1 MRIAITLIACTLVA
15 CGGPVT
21 TGDAEPDPV
30 EEIDVLDDPVAEFE
44 PDPIGDPVDEELP
57 VDPTTPLFDDVGLYE
72 TTIAASGDPAHVHY
86 PDPPDLSTGG
96 YRFPIVLLLQG
107 AKVDREHYSGF
118 AGIVASYGFIVVVP
132 NHEAMT
138 VTGRGLYA
146 EQSEVNDVLAHMK
159 AEHEDPASPLFG
171 VVHTGLMALLG
182 HSYGGV
188 AGLSAIRGVCQMPF
202 CTGGFTR
209 PPELRGGAFWGTNLA
224 MPVIGTVPAIE
235 NDGRAVAL
243 VQGTLDS
250 MATPDDALTT
260 YEKIQTPP
268 RALIEVTGA
277 NHYGVCNTNNPSG
290 ADPDSSTPT
299 LDQSVS
305 VETIAR
311 WSALFLRAHIL
322 DDTAALQWVHVTG
335 DGEDDNAVVSR
346 QSL

>member
-1 MRIAITLIACTLVA
+1 MKHLCILLGCCLVA
-15 CGGPVT
+15 CGGAVT
-21 TGDAEPDPV
+21 TGDAAPDPV
-30 EEIDVLDDPVAEFE
+30 EEIDVLHDPLPEVE
-44 PDPIGDPVDEELP
+44 PDPVEDEISPDPSA
-57 VDPTTPLFDDVGLYE
+57 PLFDDVSVYE
-72 TTIAASGDPAHVHY
+72 TTIAASGDPANVHH
-86 PDPPDLSTGG
+86 PDPPDLLTGG
-96 YRFPIVLLLQG
+96 YRFPVVLLLQG

-132 NHEAMT
+132 NHETTTMA
-138 VTGRGLYA
+138 GRGLYA
-146 EQSEVNDVLAHMK
+146 EQSEVIDVLAHMK
-159 AEHEDPASPLFG
+159 AEHEDPSSPVFG
-171 VVHTGLMALLG
+171 VVHTGLMAIIG

-188 AGLSAIRGVCQMPF
+188 AGLSAIRNVCQMPF

-250 MATPDDALTT
+250 MAAPEDALST

-277 NHYGVCNTNNPSG
+277 NHYGICNTNNPSG
-290 ADPDSSTPT
+290 ADPDSSIPT
-299 LDQSVS
+299 LDQATA

-322 DDTAALQWVHVTG
+322 DDAPALQWVHVTG
-335 DGEDDNAVVSR
+335 DGEDENAVVSR